1 MTNARFGRRTGLRSF
16 RFACLAFLHARSSRA
31 GIRQNAASAA
41 GFRLRLGGG
50 TFRSGCVALFSSL
63 RLHSTFPARQP
74 QTEALCLKPWDVELN
89 GNFAPV
95 YARAVKLQAYVFC
108 DCYQRSRLKHP
119 PPNPEII
126 AVLPNGDLGY
136 SRATRKQHTDFVA
149 WRSHACRHP
158 EGVVTGGELGHK
170 LSRKVLHRAMSP
182 HKRAFPLFVQK
193 ILGCKPHTR
202 DSHLTTK
209 QVGKLQSELVRL
221 KDFSLPEPKLDLEL
235 RWYYGQ
241 VKQLVR
247 AAMKFRKPIAL

>member
-1 MTNARFGRRTGLRSF
+1 M
-16 RFACLAFLHARSSRA
+16 
-31 GIRQNAASAA
+31 
-41 GFRLRLGGG
+41 
-50 TFRSGCVALFSSL
+50 
-63 RLHSTFPARQP
+63 
-74 QTEALCLKPWDVELN
+74 E
-89 GNFAPV
+89 
-95 YARAVKLQAYVFC
+95 LQAYVFC
-108 DCYQRSRLKHP
+108 DCYERDRLKRP

-193 ILGCKPHTR
+193 ILGCKPHTHN
-202 DSHLTTK
+202 SHLTTK
-209 QVGKLQSELVRL
+209 QVEKLQTELVRL
-221 KDFSLPEPKLDLEL
+221 KGFYLPEPKLDLEL
-235 RWYYGQ
+235 RWYYNQ

-247 AAMKFRKPIAL
+247 AAVKIHKPIAM